1 MQLKYFSFSDSPEEL
16 KRKYR
21 DLSKKYHPD
30 VPGGGNKEV
39 FQEMSAE
46 YAFLRKNQQQL
57 QPQSNFYGH
66 SGYQAPKERSIEDEI
81 DELLRSI
88 KLTPLQWL
96 GIGLFTGFG
105 LFTLTIVISDN
116 QTREARQKRK
126 RSRKKCKR

>member
-21 DLSKKYHPD
+21 ELSKKYHPD
-30 VPGGGNKEV
+30 VTGGGNKET
-39 FQEMSAE
+39 FQEMSTE
-46 YAFLRKNQQQL
+46 YASLRKKQQQL
-57 QPQSNFYGH
+57 QPQSNFYEH
-66 SGYQAPKERSIEDEI
+66 SFSQAPPERNIEDEI

-105 LFTLTIVISDN
+105 LFTLTIVISESKIN
-116 QTREARQKRK
+116 KPKQKSNGYKKRK
-126 RSRKKCKR
+126 R